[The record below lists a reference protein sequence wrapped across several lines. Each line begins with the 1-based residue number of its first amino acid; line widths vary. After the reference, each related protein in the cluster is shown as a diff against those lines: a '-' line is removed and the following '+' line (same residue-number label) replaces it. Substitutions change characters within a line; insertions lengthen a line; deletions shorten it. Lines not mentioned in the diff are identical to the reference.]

1 MTADEA
7 RIITR
12 RSIIVRYT
20 RSIDEMI
27 YNAADRG
34 EYSVEYSHKVNGY
47 SREIDKF
54 LLESLTEHYTKNGFT
69 IKLKSDSKTI
79 LVIQWNETK
88 EDEQPKTPQIT
99 EDSNNEIIEEE

>member
-1 MTADEA
+1 MTAEEA

-12 RSIIVRYT
+12 RAVIVRYT
-20 RSIDEMI
+20 RHIDEMI

-34 EYSVEYSHKVNGY
+34 EYSVEYTHKMNGY
-47 SREIDKF
+47 SAEIDQF
-54 LLESLTEHYTKNGFT
+54 LLDSLMEHYTKNGFT
-69 IKLKSDSKTI
+69 IKLKNKSKAI

-99 EDSNNEIIEEE
+99 EDKDNEIIEEK